1 MGFMGFIGDGA
12 AYRPNALEF
21 IWELLLRLLD
31 RRERAGT

>member
-21 IWELLLRLLD
+21 IWELLLRLL
-31 RRERAGT
+31 RRSRA